1 MKKTISIIS
10 SLFLLMTFS
19 AKANEFGIGIS
30 GALHM
35 LEADG
40 TEIARDS
47 GEKNTGSH
55 SEDVAVPELF
65 IETIADNGLTFGLS
79 YVPTRD
85 AGSKSR
91 SDADSQGDTGTYTAS
106 AELDNVFQIYT
117 DIPVGGNGVYVKLGL
132 QHVTLVTLESLNSGS
147 TYPDEDLMGYTAG
160 LGYKADLPVGNTYYK
175 AEVTYTNF
183 DTYEKTS
190 AGNKVTADLDDI
202 TARLSVGYNF

>member
-1 MKKTISIIS
+1 MKKTISIIT
-10 SLFLLMTFS
+10 SLFLLMTFA
-19 AKANEFGIGIS
+19 AKAEFGVGVS

-40 TEIARDS
+40 TETARDS
-47 GEKNTGSH
+47 GERNTGSH
-55 SEDVAVPELF
+55 SEDVQVPELF
-65 IETIADNGLTFGLS
+65 IETIADNGLAFGVS

-85 AGSKSR
+85 VGSKSR
-91 SDADSQGDTGTYTAS
+91 SDTNSEGDTGSYKAD

-117 DIPVGGNGVYVKLGL
+117 DIPMGDMGVYLKLGI

-160 LGYKADLPVGNTYYK
+160 LGYKADLPVSNTYYK
-175 AEVTYTNF
+175 AEVTYTDF

-190 AGNKVTADLDDI
+190 NGNKVVADLDAV
-202 TARLSVGYNF
+202 TARLSIGYNF